1 MAKEISRDFP
11 ESKSNVVNAVNKTM
25 VSFELTIP
33 PPPLNPK
40 ISNGQQLQSSKSDRW
55 ECILQVEAHFINMD

>member
-33 PPPLNPK
+33 PPPLNPHPHPAPK
-40 ISNGQQLQSSKSDRW
+40 NDMIRYQTGNNYSRVN
-55 ECILQVEAHFINMD
+55 